1 MNTANWL
8 VNLTDWL
15 IGLETGCN
23 EYKSRLIWTV
33 NKMEMQR
40 WTTSFIVKHAKLD
53 VKLTILQ
60 KSEHLGQ
67 PITIIS
73 DPLAS
78 GHCLAPRTEVE
89 QDLNRSP
96 RQIWGGLTLTAWFFS
111 SLSALFPFSV
121 CQLRLCPLLSHG
133 TALEAW
139 EKKGKS
145 YHFTLVCCHG
155 NQPTVGTLRQWYA
168 RKLCGPLCQPGCS
181 TLVFFFF
188 FFSQRFP
195 ALCTSFLLCFWAFC
209 SSLWCSSI
217 MGAVCCCVSDWWLV
231 TTLWCTSFHLFIY
244 DVIMSYFWHSTFHL
258 FYPFSLCREIKA
270 YSNKSSF
277 FLNFLFTN
285 CFAYKMLQNSF
296 PEDILKFDV
305 CCLFF
310 KCMNDNFC
318 QRTNCLIHVFLFRHI
333 GSDIR
338 GLVLMS

>member
-40 WTTSFIVKHAKLD
+40 WTTSFIVKHAKFD

-111 SLSALFPFSV
+111 SLSAPFPFSV

-217 MGAVCCCVSDWWLV
+217 MGAVCCCVSRLMTGDNTLMHFISFV
-231 TTLWCTSFHLFIY
+231 YLWCYNVLLLTFYVSFIL
-244 DVIMSYFWHSTFHL
+244 
-258 FYPFSLCREIKA
+258 
-270 YSNKSSF
+270 SF
-277 FLNFLFTN
+277 FLYVEKLR
-285 CFAYKMLQNSF
+285 L
-296 PEDILKFDV
+296 ILINL
-305 CCLFF
+305 LFF
-310 KCMNDNFC
+310 KTFC
-318 QRTNCLIHVFLFRHI
+318 LLIVLHTKCYKTVSRKTFSNLMCAVFFLNVWMTI
-333 GSDIR
+333 SVN
-338 GLVLMS
+338 GLIA

>member
-40 WTTSFIVKHAKLD
+40 WTTSFIVKHAKFD

-188 FFSQRFP
+188 FFFLKGSLLSAPRSSFVSEP
-195 ALCTSFLLCFWAFC
+195 FAPHSGALLSWGQSA
-209 SSLWCSSI
+209 
-217 MGAVCCCVSDWWLV
+217 AVWVDWWLV

-258 FYPFSLCREIKA
+258 FYPF
-270 YSNKSSF
+270 F
-277 FLNFLFTN
+277 F
-285 CFAYKMLQNSF
+285 M
-296 PEDILKFDV
+296 
-305 CCLFF
+305 
-310 KCMNDNFC
+310 
-318 QRTNCLIHVFLFRHI
+318 
-333 GSDIR
+333 
-338 GLVLMS
+338 

>member
-40 WTTSFIVKHAKLD
+40 WTTSFIVKHAKFD

-111 SLSALFPFSV
+111 SLSAPFPFSV

-188 FFSQRFP
+188 FFFLKGSLLSAPRSSFVSEP
-195 ALCTSFLLCFWAFC
+195 FAPHSGALLSWGQSA
-209 SSLWCSSI
+209 
-217 MGAVCCCVSDWWLV
+217 AVWVTDDWWQHFDAL
-231 TTLWCTSFHLFIY
+231 HFI
-244 DVIMSYFWHSTFHL
+244 
-258 FYPFSLCREIKA
+258 
-270 YSNKSSF
+270 
-277 FLNFLFTN
+277 
-285 CFAYKMLQNSF
+285 
-296 PEDILKFDV
+296 
-305 CCLFF
+305 CLF
-310 KCMNDNFC
+310 MM
-318 QRTNCLIHVFLFRHI
+318 L
-333 GSDIR
+333 
-338 GLVLMS
+338 